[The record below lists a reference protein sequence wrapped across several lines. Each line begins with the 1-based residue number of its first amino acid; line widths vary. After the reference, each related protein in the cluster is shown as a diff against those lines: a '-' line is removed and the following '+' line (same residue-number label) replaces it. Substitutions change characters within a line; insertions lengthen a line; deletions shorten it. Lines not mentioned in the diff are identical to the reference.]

1 MNLKDYIFFI
11 TLIIALPGQA
21 QTLPPFQAAG
31 TSYKSIDLSTF
42 LAEIAEGNNA
52 IKVRKL
58 GLDSASSNAEQ
69 AAMPY
74 LSPTLTYAR
83 GSMYTQAPYTGYTNP
98 SSNTL
103 GAMVTVE
110 GWGKRSA
117 REAQAKADTNRLNAE
132 MIAETKSIE
141 TEAIFN
147 YIDALRTKLL
157 WQSYQLA
164 INNLEK
170 FQSALAKQNQAELR
184 VAQKTLANDLQ
195 YFSFSLINYTGKSEK
210 FLPLPEGTLDIEPRN
225 FSVSELVTQAHEK
238 RADIASN
245 KVAIEF
251 ASANLDVVKAS
262 KNVDIVPGLYYTETP
277 PYSSSGTFYGTQKS
291 FSLLV
296 SIPLSNNL
304 FHDSDV
310 VGAVN
315 NQAQQELNLQAI
327 KTKTT
332 VEINQTYLQYQ
343 AAKDRLNAAI
353 KSYQG
358 AKSSGFGSVNLVLK
372 FREVESELFDAR
384 TAHAKILIL
393 LQRLSGNFDTPN
405 LN

>member
-1 MNLKDYIFFI
+1 MNSSAYLFI
-11 TLIIALPGQA
+11 ASSFIALSSQA
-21 QTLPPFQAAG
+21 QTLPPFQSPG
-31 TSYKSIDLSTF
+31 ISYKTIDISTF
-42 LAEIAEGNNA
+42 IGEISESNKTIQA
-52 IKVRKL
+52 RRL
-58 GLDSASSNAEQ
+58 GLDSATSNVQQ

-98 SSNTL
+98 SSNTY

-117 REAQAKADTNRLNAE
+117 REAQAKADANRLNAE

-141 TEAIFN
+141 TEAIFT

-157 WQSYQLA
+157 WQSYQSA
-164 INNLEK
+164 INSLDN
-170 FQSALAKQNQAELR
+170 FQNPTSRQNQVELR

-195 YFSFSLINYTGKSEK
+195 YFAFGLVNYIGKPEK
-210 FLPLPEGTLDIEPRN
+210 ALPLPVGTLDIRPRKFN
-225 FSVSELVTQAHEK
+225 ISELVDRAQEK
-238 RADIASN
+238 RLDIASN
-245 KVAIEF
+245 KAAIDL
-251 ASANLDVVKAS
+251 AVANLDVVKAS
-262 KNVDIVPGLYYTETP
+262 KNVDIIPGLYYTETP
-277 PYSSSGTFYGTQKS
+277 PYSASGTMYGSQKS
-291 FSLLV
+291 ISLLV

-315 NQAQQELNLQAI
+315 NQTQQEINLQAI
-327 KTKTT
+327 KTKAT

-343 AAKDRLNAAI
+343 AAVDRLDAAY
-353 KSYQG
+353 KAYQG
-358 AKSSGFGSVNLVLK
+358 AKKLGFGSVDLILK
-372 FREVESELFDAR
+372 FRDVESELFDSR
-384 TAHAKILIL
+384 TTHAKTLIL
-393 LQRLSGNFDTPN
+393 LQRLSGDFDLPN

>member
-1 MNLKDYIFFI
+1 M
-11 TLIIALPGQA
+11 GQC
-21 QTLPPFQAAG
+21 
-31 TSYKSIDLSTF
+31 
-42 LAEIAEGNNA
+42 
-52 IKVRKL
+52 
-58 GLDSASSNAEQ
+58 
-69 AAMPY
+69 
-74 LSPTLTYAR
+74 
-83 GSMYTQAPYTGYTNP
+83 
-98 SSNTL
+98 
-103 GAMVTVE
+103 
-110 GWGKRSA
+110 
-117 REAQAKADTNRLNAE
+117 
-132 MIAETKSIE
+132 
-141 TEAIFN
+141 
-147 YIDALRTKLL
+147 LL
-157 WQSYQLA
+157 Q
-164 INNLEK
+164 
-170 FQSALAKQNQAELR
+170 R

-245 KVAIEF
+245 KAAIEF